1 MKPAQHEA
9 FAAGGPLLGGMT
21 ALLLLLALVSSLNA
35 ETPPPLPD
43 PPAPDFG
50 DTPPTSEPQGEPE
63 LRFYVKQ
70 IRVRGSQLLTNA
82 EIETV
87 IYPFLGPGRTLTDL
101 EGARTALEKAF
112 RDKGYQT
119 VSVELPQQNGTR
131 GVIYMNV
138 VENRIGRLTV
148 KGARYFLPSEIKR
161 AAPSLAEGSV
171 PDFNKVT
178 KDLVALNAWPE
189 RQVTP
194 SIRPGSVP
202 GTVDV
207 ELEVKDKAP
216 VHGGI
221 DLNNNF
227 INNTTELRLDAS
239 FTYNNLWQK
248 GHVFGLSTQISPQN
262 LDDSR
267 VISSFYLVRFPQLS
281 RFSLQLMASQQN
293 SSVGTLGGLATV
305 GNGST
310 AGVRGIFQLRSLGDY
325 FQSISAGFD
334 YKAFSN
340 KFDRLPGA
348 NGIDLAPDAQNLLSS
363 LTLPIYYY
371 PISVSYN
378 AGLAKK
384 NSFTEFNAAL
394 QFHLRGVGSDI
405 TTFDFTRYRSDGSW
419 LSLRSDIA
427 HTQDLPKGFQLFG
440 KFQTQ
445 LTNDALIPNEQF
457 VIGGASTVRGY
468 PVATAL
474 GDNGWV
480 LNFEVRTPSLIS
492 SKGEAD
498 GDTQENEIRFRAF
511 FDAGT
516 AYTNDVLPE
525 QIKSHE
531 LASFGFGTTI
541 DLWKN
546 FHGALD
552 VAWPLVTQGVSAAAP
567 SGTSPQHDP
576 FLNFHVGYNF

>member
-1 MKPAQHEA
+1 M
-9 FAAGGPLLGGMT
+9 AGGSLV
-21 ALLLLLALVSSLNA
+21 ARISASLLLCQASIILAQNPMV
-35 ETPPPLPD
+35 LPE

-50 DTPPTSEPQGEPE
+50 APSLGAETVPEGGAEPE

-70 IRVRGSQLLTNA
+70 IRVRGSQLLTA
-82 EIETV
+82 PEIETV
-87 IYPFLGPGRTLTDL
+87 IYPFLGPGKTLAHL
-101 EGARTALEKAF
+101 EEARAALEKAF

-119 VSVELPQQNGTR
+119 VAVELPTQNGTR
-131 GVIYMNV
+131 GIIHMNV
-138 VENRIGRLTV
+138 VENRVGRLTV

-161 AAPSLAEGSV
+161 AAPSLAEGTV

-194 SIRPGSVP
+194 SIRPGVLP

-207 ELEVKDKAP
+207 ELEVKDKSP
-216 VHGGI
+216 VHGGLS
-221 DLNNNF
+221 LNNNF
-227 INNTTELRLDAS
+227 INNTTELRMDAS

-267 VISSFYLVRFPQLS
+267 VVSGFYLVRFPQLS
-281 RFSLQLMASQQN
+281 RFSLQLMASRQN
-293 SSVGTLGGLATV
+293 SAVGTLGGLATL

-310 AGVRGIFQLRSLGDY
+310 AGVRGMIQLPSVGDY
-325 FQSISAGFD
+325 FHSVSAGFD

-340 KFDRLPGA
+340 KFDRLPGVNA
-348 NGIDLAPDAQNLLSS
+348 LDLSPDALNLLGS

-371 PISVSYN
+371 PISVAYN
-378 AGLAKK
+378 AGLARK
-384 NSFTEFNAAL
+384 NSFTEFNSSL

-405 TTFDFTRYRSDGSW
+405 STFDFTRYRSDGSW
-419 LSLRSDIA
+419 ISLRSDIA
-427 HTQDLPKGFQLFG
+427 HTQDLPKGFQVFG

-457 VIGGASTVRGY
+457 VIGGVSTVRGY

-474 GDNGWV
+474 GDTGWV
-480 LNFEVRTPSLIS
+480 LNCEIRTPSLIRANGKS
-492 SKGEAD
+492 EEGTPD
-498 GDTQENEIRFRAF
+498 NEIRFRTF

-516 AYTNDVLPE
+516 VYTNEVLPE
-525 QIKSHE
+525 QIESHE
-531 LASFGFGTTI
+531 LASFGFGATI
-541 DLWKN
+541 DLRKQ
-546 FHGALD
+546 FHGDLD
-552 VAWPLVTQGVSAAAP
+552 LAWPLVTQGVSATAP
-567 SGTSPQHDP
+567 NGTSPQHEP
-576 FLNFHVGYNF
+576 FLNFQVGYNF